1 MIMASSLDLMTI
13 FLGLETLSIPLYIL
27 AGFLREQRKSN
38 EAALKYLLLGA
49 FASGFLLYG
58 IALVYG
64 ATGSIN
70 LQRVAQALASGQV
83 SSPTLL
89 SIGMGLLI
97 VGFGFKVAAV
107 PFHMWAPDVYE
118 GAPTSV
124 TAFMIAG
131 TKAAAFAAFLRILM
145 TGLPA
150 LQPDW
155 SRMLWVLA
163 VLTMTVGNVAAIAQT
178 SIKRMLAY
186 SSIAHAGYLL
196 VALVTGTKLGSGAIL
211 FYLVAYACM
220 TLGAFAAIVALA
232 HREEERLTI
241 DEYAGL
247 GLTRP
252 ALGAAMALF
261 MFSLAGVP
269 PTAGFMGK
277 LYIFSA
283 AVQAGQIGLA
293 VIGVLNSVISAFYYL
308 RITVVMY
315 MSPAKSEPAP
325 DPLAPALSL
334 ALAIAGGGTL
344 LLGLL
349 PSRVLEMA
357 LRSVASL
364 LG

>member
-1 MIMASSLDLMTI
+1 MESSLLQASWGALLPFLVITGTGLLVLVLDPLMAPEHRDRLPVLSLGGVVAAAAVLLLNQGQAEIAFGGMLVADGFAFFCNLIFLLVAGLTLLISIAYIRKTGLEHGEYSALLLFSTLGMMIMASSLDLMTI

-70 LQRVAQALASGQV
+70 LPRVAQALASGQV

-131 TKAAAFAAFLRILM
+131 TKAAAFAAFLRIL

-155 SRMLWVLA
+155 SRVLWVLA

-178 SIKRMLAY
+178 NIKRMLAY

-196 VALVTGTKLGSGAIL
+196 VALATGTKLGSGAIL
-211 FYLVAYACM
+211 FYLAAYACM

-232 HREEERLTI
+232 HREE
-241 DEYAGL
+241 
-247 GLTRP
+247 
-252 ALGAAMALF
+252 
-261 MFSLAGVP
+261 
-269 PTAGFMGK
+269 
-277 LYIFSA
+277 
-283 AVQAGQIGLA
+283 
-293 VIGVLNSVISAFYYL
+293 
-308 RITVVMY
+308 
-315 MSPAKSEPAP
+315 
-325 DPLAPALSL
+325 
-334 ALAIAGGGTL
+334 
-344 LLGLL
+344 
-349 PSRVLEMA
+349 
-357 LRSVASL
+357 
-364 LG
+364 